1 MRIVAAFA
9 LVVGAI
15 TMSGCGGGSSSG
27 KSLSDS
33 EFVAQANADCANV
46 YRQYANAD
54 LAQRAGVLTGG
65 VAKLK
70 ELAPPP
76 VKQDAFQRFLKAVE
90 AEAGAW
96 KEMTSGGG
104 SSDLT
109 DRFIDDESQ
118 IVRTAA
124 ALGTKACATIAG
136 KQ

>member
-1 MRIVAAFA
+1 
-9 LVVGAI
+9 
-15 TMSGCGGGSSSG
+15 MSGCGGGSSSG

-109 DRFIDDESQ
+109 GPLHRRRVADRPHRRCARHEGMRDDRRQ
-118 IVRTAA
+118 AVTPAP
-124 ALGTKACATIAG
+124 AG
-136 KQ
+136 GRPT